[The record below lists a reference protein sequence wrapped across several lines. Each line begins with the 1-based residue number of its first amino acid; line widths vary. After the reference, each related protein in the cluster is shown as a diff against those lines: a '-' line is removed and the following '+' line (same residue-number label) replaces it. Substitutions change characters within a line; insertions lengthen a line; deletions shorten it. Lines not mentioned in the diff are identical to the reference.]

1 MADKLNDMM
10 TGIYGFSVRDNK
22 VVPPKH
28 HFPKAVAERADY
40 FWEMAED
47 GLTLMGGMEC
57 IFADDKPEGF
67 DFWATK
73 EWLPKTE
80 EFDEWVGHLLSLAQS
95 EMMIYLLFGNSGD
108 QNE

>member
-1 MADKLNDMM
+1 MTDKLNDMM

-47 GLTLMGGMEC
+47 GLTLMGGWNVSLRMINLKDM
-57 IFADDKPEGF
+57 IFG
-67 DFWATK
+67 
-73 EWLPKTE
+73 
-80 EFDEWVGHLLSLAQS
+80 QRR
-95 EMMIYLLFGNSGD
+95 SGY
-108 QNE
+108 QKQRNLMSG